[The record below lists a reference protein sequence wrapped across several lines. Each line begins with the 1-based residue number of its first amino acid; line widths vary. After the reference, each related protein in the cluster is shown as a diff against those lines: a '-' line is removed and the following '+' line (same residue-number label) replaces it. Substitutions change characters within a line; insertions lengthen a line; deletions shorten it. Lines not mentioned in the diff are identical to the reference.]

1 MDIELVKGVG
11 KVTLEYL
18 KKLQIF
24 TINDLIE
31 YYPYRYNIIRIVP
44 IKDATLGETCTIR
57 GIIDTE
63 PKVTYIKRLNK
74 LSFRVL

>member
-24 TINDLIE
+24 TINSFSN
-31 YYPYRYNIIRIVP
+31 NI
-44 IKDATLGETCTIR
+44 
-57 GIIDTE
+57 
-63 PKVTYIKRLNK
+63 
-74 LSFRVL
+74 S